1 MGRIN
6 GKNVLQVV
14 RTVGTGG
21 SETSGCFALNNT
33 HLLVNTQARYYE
45 GALSDIDNRE
55 GFSLKAGDTLIGDNN
70 IIYKLISIDET
81 LETFVC
87 LKLWE
92 LNNIPTLLID
102 FSQMYSQNVINLS
115 PEQVELLN
123 TFSVLYLDIPPA
135 SDVIHQVIV
144 KNEDTMNNKLSFTG
158 YELDTTNNQVKV
170 NEFLIDTTGNT
181 MTISSI
187 TLGASKQLYQHNI
200 ILTGSVLING
210 YDRYFRIPFSITND
224 SELPFVKNG
233 DYVEGQNLNLFT
245 WFSSR
250 GLDGTTAQK
259 SLAVCGFSIDLQY
272 LCYGVGYS
280 VADSR
285 IRIMIQ
291 TDSSFTLGNTTVV
304 DNVEPATV

>member
-33 HLLVNTQARYYE
+33 HLLVNTQQARYYE

-144 KNEDTMNNKLSFTG
+144 KNENTMNNKLSFTG

-200 ILTGSVLING
+200 SLQKYASGEYCWLTLKI
-210 YDRYFRIPFSITND
+210 IND
-224 SELPFVKNG
+224 SNSQFTTIPQILNFLDSIGINQVNTKFYEISGSFTSNSRQIVYNAWGCVKNG
-233 DYVEGQNLNLFT
+233 NDFYVSGI
-245 WFSSR
+245 
-250 GLDGTTAQK
+250 K
-259 SLAVCGFSIDLQY
+259 
-272 LCYGVGYS
+272 
-280 VADSR
+280 
-285 IRIMIQ
+285 Q
-291 TDSSFTLGNTTVV
+291 TDGSANWGGFNSFDLIDDTV
-304 DNVEPATV
+304 NAL